1 MTTPTGETPFKL
13 AFGIKAVI
21 PVEVG
26 MSSLRQ
32 TSYDDLSNDE
42 GLKLALDFLLE
53 VRDDAAQRMA
63 LYHEKM
69 TKYHNHRVKLK
80 RFNPG
85 DMVLPKVSQ
94 ATKDPTKGKLGPNWE
109 GPYKVVQ
116 YSRRRS
122 YYLKDMDEKP
132 LPHPWNAEHL
142 KKYYQ

>member
-13 AFGIKAVI
+13 AFGIRAVI
-21 PVEVG
+21 PVEVR

-94 ATKDPTKGKLGPNWE
+94 ATKDPT
-109 GPYKVVQ
+109 
-116 YSRRRS
+116 
-122 YYLKDMDEKP
+122 
-132 LPHPWNAEHL
+132 
-142 KKYYQ
+142 